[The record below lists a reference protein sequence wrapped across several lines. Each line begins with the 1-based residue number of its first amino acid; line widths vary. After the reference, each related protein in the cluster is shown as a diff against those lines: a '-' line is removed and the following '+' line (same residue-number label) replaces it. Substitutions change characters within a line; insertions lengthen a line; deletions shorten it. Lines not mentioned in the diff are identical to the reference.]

1 MTEEVKTN
9 DGAKTAQHE
18 SIGQAAEDLTRSVT
32 ELVGAVFNVG
42 AAMAKTVAQA
52 TAGDKLLTDPIGPQG
67 PLNLIIHYGM
77 TAASNIVRTVAS
89 SSPTTSAGATDR
101 PAAATGPSV
110 IAGSTLRMPLSIE
123 NTGSSPMESLEFR
136 CSTIQVLK
144 AGDGQRLGVSNVRIA
159 PAKLSIAPRDFEKLT
174 IFVDTTAMSAPGTY
188 RAVIGAGTFETS
200 VQFEVLSTPSGKD
213 GARRA

>member
-1 MTEEVKTN
+1 MTEDVKTK
-9 DGAKTAQHE
+9 DAAKTAQHE
-18 SIGQAAEDLTRSVT
+18 SISLAAEDLTRSVT

-52 TAGDKLLTDPIGPQG
+52 TAGDRPLTDPKSPQG
-67 PLNLIIHYGM
+67 PLNLIIHYGL

-89 SSPTTSAGATDR
+89 SDPITSAGATAR
-101 PAAATGPSV
+101 PPAATGPSV

-123 NTGSSPMESLEFR
+123 NTGASPMESLEFH
-136 CSTIQVLK
+136 CSKIEVLQ
-144 AGDGQRLGVSNVRIA
+144 AADGQRLGVSNVRIS

-174 IFVDTTAMSAPGTY
+174 VFVDTTAMSAPGTY
-188 RAVIGAGTFETS
+188 RAVIGAGTFETG
-200 VQFEVLSTPSGKD
+200 VEFRVLSTPSGKD